1 MSTDSDGGT
10 GSLTTSQPE
19 RENKW
24 IERREDYA
32 LRFVPLGY
40 RRWSWISL
48 LGVMLGIS
56 TAMFF
61 LAWGGQLAQAYGTRN
76 LLIGMILGTLF
87 IGAVGYFFTS
97 ISSITGLDSDLI
109 TRGAGF
115 GFMGS
120 AVTSLIYSFNFLMFS
135 AFEGS
140 IMANAIHARFEPIPL
155 WRSKTGGADGG

>member
-1 MSTDSDGGT
+1 MARDAGRAEDLSTA
-10 GSLTTSQPE
+10 QPE
-19 RENKW
+19 REDRW
-24 IERREDYA
+24 VERREDYA

-61 LAWGGQLAQAYGTRN
+61 LAFGGQLAQSYGTRN
-76 LLIGMILGTLF
+76 LLIGMIFGTLF

-97 ISSITGLDSDLI
+97 VSSMTGLDSDLI

-120 AVTSLIYSFNFLMFS
+120 AFTSLIYSFNFLMFS

-140 IMANAIHARFEPIPL
+140 IVANAIHAYYEAIPL
-155 WRSKTGGADGG
+155 TLL